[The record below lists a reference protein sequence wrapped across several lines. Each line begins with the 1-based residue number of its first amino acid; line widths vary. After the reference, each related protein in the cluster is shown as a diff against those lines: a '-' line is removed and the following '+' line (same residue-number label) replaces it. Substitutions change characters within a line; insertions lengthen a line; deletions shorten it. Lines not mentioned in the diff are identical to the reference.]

1 MSNVL
6 FVPRE
11 KNQMAITVRRELSSL
26 KFDGRNKID
35 GIYSYKPLVINN
47 LIKSLQLVIINLN
60 IKY

>member
-35 GIYSYKPLVINN
+35 GISKPLVINN
-47 LIKSLQLVIINLN
+47 LIKSLQLVVINL
-60 IKY
+60 I

>member
-11 KNQMAITVRRELSSL
+11 KKNQMAITVRRELSSL

-35 GIYSYKPLVINN
+35 GISKPLVINN
-47 LIKSLQLVIINLN
+47 LIKSLQLVVINL
-60 IKY
+60 I